1 MRLYLAPIVL
11 AAAALPASAA
21 KWFEEMQIGPAWSN
35 TFAGTFDG
43 KQKPAAVKGVLVDL
57 GDGSRALFD
66 TETLRLVTAY
76 KGGVHWGGTPWTGA
90 HGPLV
95 RVANEKDFIF
105 NTANGPGWADEAGSF
120 DDKRPAEFGGNISH
134 AQYKGFYRHGSRIV
148 FDYLVHGT
156 RVLEHLQ
163 SGPDGFVRH
172 FEVAAHAKPL
182 VLLAAEDSA
191 DFTATGSSAKS
202 GKGLS
207 VATGGS
213 GAVLSAASGKA
224 SRLIATLAPS
234 DKPTSFTISYA
245 RGAEAKATAP
255 FDAAAA
261 TKGGDGLWKEV
272 LTTKGEL
279 STDKKSPWVT
289 DTLTLPA
296 DNPWKSNLRFAAFDF
311 IDEDSAAIATWNGDV
326 WIVTGLKGDLGQL
339 SWKRH
344 AAGLFESLGLK
355 VVDGIIYVQG
365 RDQIT
370 RLHDLNK
377 DGEADRFECF
387 FNGASVSPNFHEF
400 SFDLQTDTDGNFY
413 FSKGSPVRGGGRGFD
428 PIYPHH
434 GTVIKLSKDGSKFEI
449 VATGL
454 RAPGGLGIGPNGE
467 ITTGENEGTNQPC
480 CKINFITKDQAPAFF
495 GTEASRQGL
504 TGAPYTEPLCYL
516 PMDVDNSSGSQV
528 WVPKDN
534 TKFGLKPGEMLHLSY
549 GQSSIYRVLNATT
562 GETLQGGVVK
572 LPVKL
577 GSSAMRARFH
587 ADGSMYVAGFRGWQT
602 NAASESAFQRIRY
615 TGATV
620 PIPDKL
626 EITASGV
633 RLHFESAL
641 DEELATDPES
651 YSAQRWDYVRG
662 PQYGSGEFSVD
673 NIDAE
678 ARKQALDKESK
689 NYRKRDNINIAAA
702 RLLKDGKTVELDLE
716 GHKPSMSLK
725 VSWDLEDTEG
735 EVLKGDLH
743 GTVRAMGK

>member
-1 MRLYLAPIVL
+1 MRHFLAPIVL
-11 AAAALPASAA
+11 AAATLPVSAQ

-35 TFAGTFDG
+35 TFAGTLDG
-43 KQKPAAVKGVLVDL
+43 AQKVAAVKGVLVDL

-66 TETLRLVTAY
+66 TETLRVVTAY

-105 NTANGPGWADEAGSF
+105 NTAAGPGWADESGSF
-120 DDKRPAEFGGNISH
+120 EDKRPKEFGGNISH
-134 AQYKGFYRHGSRIV
+134 AQYKGFYRKGSQIV
-148 FDYLVHGT
+148 FEYLVNGT
-156 RVLEHLQ
+156 RVLEHLS
-163 SGPDGFVRH
+163 SGPGGFVRY
-172 FEVAAHAKPL
+172 FEIAAHDKPL
-182 VLLAAEDSA
+182 TLLAADEKGVA
-191 DFTATGSSAKS
+191 VEGFFAKS
-202 GKGLS
+202 ANGLS
-207 VATGGS
+207 VAIGTEERGV
-213 GAVLSAASGKA
+213 ATLKA
-224 SRLIATLAPS
+224 ENDRLLATLAPA
-234 DKPTSFTISYA
+234 KGATTITLTYA
-245 RGAEAKATAP
+245 RGADAKSTAP
-255 FDAAAA
+255 LPLAGA
-261 TKGGDGLWKEV
+261 TKGGEGLWKDV
-272 LTTKGEL
+272 LTTKGEV
-279 STDKKSPWVT
+279 STDEKSPWVT
-289 DTLTLPA
+289 DTVTIPA
-296 DNPWKSNLRFAAFDF
+296 DNPWKSNLRLAGFDF
-311 IDEDSAAIATWNGDV
+311 IDEDSAAIASWNGDV
-326 WIVTGLKGDLGQL
+326 WIVKGLKGDWSKLT
-339 SWKRH
+339 WKRH
-344 AAGLFESLGLK
+344 AAGLFEPLGLK
-355 VVDGIIYVQG
+355 VVDGTIFVHG

-370 RLHDLNK
+370 KLRDLNQ
-377 DGEADRFECF
+377 DGEADHFECF

-400 SFDLQTDTDGNFY
+400 AFDLQTDSDGSFY

-434 GTVIKLSKDGSKFEI
+434 GTVLKVSKDGSKVDI

-528 WVPKDN
+528 WVPKGN

-549 GQSSIYRVLNATT
+549 GQSSIYRVLDASVD
-562 GETLQGGVVK
+562 GTLQGGVVK

-587 ADGSMYVAGFRGWQT
+587 ADGSLYVAGFRGWQT
-602 NAASESAFQRIRY
+602 NAASEAAFQRIRH

-620 PIPDKL
+620 PIPDQL
-626 EITASGV
+626 EITATGV
-633 RLHFESAL
+633 RLRFETEL

-678 ARKQALDKESK
+678 ARKQAIDKESQSH
-689 NYRKRDNINIAAA
+689 RKRDNITIRAA
-702 RLLKDGKTVELDLE
+702 RLLKDGKTVEIDLE

-735 EVLKGDLH
+735 EILKGDLH
-743 GTVRAMGK
+743 GTVRKMGK